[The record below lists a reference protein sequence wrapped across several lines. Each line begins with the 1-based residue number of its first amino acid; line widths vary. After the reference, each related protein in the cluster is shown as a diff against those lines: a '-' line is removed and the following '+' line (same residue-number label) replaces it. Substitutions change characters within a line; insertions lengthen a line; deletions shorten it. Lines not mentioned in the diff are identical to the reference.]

1 MLKAG
6 PNHHTDLNTLQ
17 RGRSTTARANLSSCS
32 MSWAKANQTLKM
44 LEHGLSVHELLHTKW
59 APRKS
64 PLSSLLST
72 RMIEH
77 WKMYF
82 NSKALQ
88 SVGACMDVLA
98 PEQWFCGTECKPAP
112 ALAWRRWLRKAA
124 ILQVS
129 LGTTNLDS
137 HLQWVCKMVGRRMQL
152 LPYPGCSESTPPHP
166 IPPLGIL
173 ADDPLLYVYESAHNN
188 NNKKKKI
195 ENAESQQQQLTI
207 YPQREAENGL
217 LFRFRVPGPY
227 SHHQKQIQSN
237 FPPADAAH
245 W

>member
-1 MLKAG
+1 
-6 PNHHTDLNTLQ
+6 
-17 RGRSTTARANLSSCS
+17 
-32 MSWAKANQTLKM
+32 MSKGQSNSKDVRTWSFCT
-44 LEHGLSVHELLHTKW
+44 W
-59 APRKS
+59 APPYKM
-64 PLSSLLST
+64 SSKEVATFLPAFYP
-72 RMIEH
+72 H
-77 WKMYF
+77 DDWKMYF
-82 NSKALQ
+82 NSEALQ

-188 NNKKKKI
+188 NNKI

-237 FPPADAAH
+237 FPPVDAAH

>member
-1 MLKAG
+1 
-6 PNHHTDLNTLQ
+6 
-17 RGRSTTARANLSSCS
+17 
-32 MSWAKANQTLKM
+32 MSKGQSNSKDVRTWSLCT
-44 LEHGLSVHELLHTKW
+44 W
-59 APRKS
+59 APPYKM
-64 PLSSLLST
+64 SSKEVATFLPAFYP
-72 RMIEH
+72 H
-77 WKMYF
+77 DDWKMYF
-82 NSKALQ
+82 NSEALQ

-98 PEQWFCGTECKPAP
+98 PEQWFCGTKCKPAP

-188 NNKKKKI
+188 NKKKKK
-195 ENAESQQQQLTI
+195 NRKRWKPATTAHNLPTKGG
-207 YPQREAENGL
+207 REWA
-217 LFRFRVPGPY
+217 V
-227 SHHQKQIQSN
+227 I
-237 FPPADAAH
+237 
-245 W
+245 